1 MKLLYKSKADDF
13 ILYTALLC
21 EDRDKIIPILLY
33 KWKKGPYDGIS
44 AELWFGVMSWIEKNS
59 LWLSTDLED
68 EQNLINRRMETYK
81 NEIEKIEKNI

>member
-44 AELWFGVMSWIEKNS
+44 AELWFGVMSWIEKND
-59 LWLSTDLED
+59 LWLSE
-68 EQNLINRRMETYK
+68 ERRNLINRRMETYK
-81 NEIEKIEKNI
+81 NEIEEIEKNI